1 MSLPSNETLLAFSTD
16 VPWAEIERQ
25 KRQFNRALETLI
37 EQAHPGALPLDDMAD
52 AVGVPL
58 SAHHDQADDAALE
71 RGNIILAHQNG
82 RAYVMGSTVSARYRG
97 DHTFADSIVPYNL
110 NPSVNHTNIQETEDP
125 LTRMRVIGAEL
136 ELGVVHGDGAPPT
149 EADVQEY
156 IKAYYVHASRIGIYP
171 RLDREACQYQV
182 EAHIAPS
189 VGYQKTRT
197 ALNGMFAAL
206 AAASQDTGLITAIM
220 SCYPTESDFKMTDHP
235 KVQTAVDLMLEVNE
249 LFPEYRQR
257 LEERRARYH
266 IDDSAHYVNL
276 FRNQGCHIHIDLAGR
291 SEALGLLTFYTVL
304 RSATAIA
311 NAAVLKGGPFVNG
324 TCDPELLC
332 AREYL
337 RGATVTGR
345 YLQVPT
351 SPHLT
356 ENGLA
361 QYADLIDHERANAVG
376 RAMLYDDRMGIPI
389 SVMHNPIGR
398 VRPDLHTIRRVCTVE
413 STGMPANVSAS
424 RMAAV
429 LTDFEFSHAVIEQYF
444 RKYGCDLN
452 PMYEDKT
459 LLAILGPL
467 QEVDYIAQQ
476 DNSDREGSEIVVTT
490 AAGTTMPLAEFY
502 EMKRR
507 YMHRA
512 LADLNEVAP
521 RDIDEVYTSLNRM
534 LEPLS
539 GQAAQTI
546 EQYVTDPKLRSTG
559 NWGKILR
566 DAFLEA
572 GGVLG
577 KHQPD
582 IVLQVVNRVHEA
594 MRVRYLN

>member
-1 MSLPSNETLLAFSTD
+1 MSLPSNETLFAYSAD
-16 VPWAEIERQ
+16 APWREIERQ
-25 KRQFNRALETLI
+25 KRQFNRVLESLVSEGYDGELPI
-37 EQAHPGALPLDDMAD
+37 EQLSDAIGAPVSTYFDPAH
-52 AVGVPL
+52 
-58 SAHHDQADDAALE
+58 SEH
-71 RGNIILAHQNG
+71 GNILMAHLNG
-82 RAYVMGSTVSARYRG
+82 RPFVLGSAVSARYRA
-97 DHTFADSIVPYNL
+97 DHSLIDSIVPYNL
-110 NPSVNHTNIQETEDP
+110 NPSVNHSNVEETEDP

-136 ELGVVHGDGAPPT
+136 ELGVLHEGGASPT
-149 EADVQEY
+149 EDDIQDY
-156 IKAYYVHASRIGIYP
+156 IRAYYVHASRIGIYP

-189 VGYQKTRT
+189 IGYQKTRS

-206 AAASQDTGLITAIM
+206 AAASQDTGLITAVM

-235 KVQTAVDLMLEVNE
+235 KVQTAVDLMLEVNN
-249 LFPEYRQR
+249 LFPEYHQR
-257 LEERRARYH
+257 LRDRRERYH
-266 IDDSAHYVNL
+266 IPESAHYVNL

-304 RSATAIA
+304 RSATAVA
-311 NAAVLKGGPFVNG
+311 NSAVLKGGPFVNG

-345 YLQVPT
+345 YMELPIT
-351 SPHLT
+351 PHLT
-356 ENGLA
+356 ELGMDR
-361 QYADLIDHERANAVG
+361 YADLLHRERANSVG
-376 RAMLYDDRMGIPI
+376 RAMLYDDGMGQAI

-398 VRPDLHTIRRVCTVE
+398 VRPDLQTIRRVCTVE

-444 RKYGCDLN
+444 RKHGCDLA
-452 PMYEDKT
+452 PMYEDKA

-467 QEVDYIAQQ
+467 EEISFTAQQ
-476 DNSDREGSEIVVTT
+476 DDSDRNGTDMTIKT
-490 AAGTTMPLAEFY
+490 AAGTTMTLAEFY
-502 EMKRR
+502 ETKRR

-512 LADLNEVAP
+512 LVDVGEVMP
-521 RDIDEVYTSLNRM
+521 RDIDEVYTSLSRM

-539 GQAAQTI
+539 GQHAQTI
-546 EQYVTDPKLRSTG
+546 EQYVSDPKLRSTG
-559 NWGKILR
+559 NWGMILR
-566 DAFLEA
+566 NAFLEA

-577 KHQPD
+577 KHEPE
-582 IVLQVVNRVHEA
+582 IVLQIVKRTHEA